1 MVLSIATGSLASTT
15 LKVLDLS
22 YSRDIMTHS
31 GFMTGL
37 LQTHARKYDL
47 PIDHLSFKFTVKP
60 EYRDQATYQDNLE
73 KGGDD
78 PDALLD
84 VPKDGAL
91 VYGVYTD
98 AWKWDDASMCMTE
111 SDYGVMNTSLPIF
124 HMLPEMD
131 FVPSKDDYICPLYK
145 EGLRAGTLST
155 TGNQHYSITQR
166 LTVYI

>member
-1 MVLSIATGSLASTT
+1 
-15 LKVLDLS
+15 
-22 YSRDIMTHS
+22 
-31 GFMTGL
+31 MTGL

-91 VYGVYTD
+91 YMVCIPMHGNG
-98 AWKWDDASMCMTE
+98 M
-111 SDYGVMNTSLPIF
+111 
-124 HMLPEMD
+124 ML
-131 FVPSKDDYICPLYK
+131 IC
-145 EGLRAGTLST
+145 
-155 TGNQHYSITQR
+155 
-166 LTVYI
+166 V